1 MNTDEYLL
9 ALEVKLRSIEGYVVA
24 QAMEQEIDA
33 NIGLGYIRGSIVFF
47 DGSRLE
53 FTEQLPPSR
62 RKYRIHLMNADDQL
76 LVRWDSAP
84 HHQELSTYPFHKHTM
99 RGVEVCKAVTV
110 LEALDEI
117 IGMLSL

>member
-9 ALEVKLRSIEGYVVA
+9 ALEAKLRSIEGYIVA
-24 QAMEQEIDA
+24 QAIEQELDA
-33 NIGLGYIRGSIVFF
+33 NIGIGYVRGSIAFF

-84 HHQELSTYPFHKHTM
+84 HHQELSTYPFHKHTT
-99 RGVEVCKAVTV
+99 RGVEVHKAMTV

-117 IGMLSL
+117 IAMLNF

>member
-84 HHQELSTYPFHKHTM
+84 HHQELSSYPFHKHTM